1 MAFTATKL
9 KESVFG
15 DVRVWMGTVSA
26 DNTSGAVSFGMS
38 TLYNA
43 HATPKS
49 SSTQANNIRLNALPE
64 GTAAA
69 GTLAF
74 SGCLATAEFY
84 VTVFGR

>member
-26 DNTSGAVSFGMS
+26 DNTSGVVSFGMG

-43 HATPKS
+43 HVSPKS
-49 SSTQANNIRLNALPE
+49 SSTQPNNIRLNAGPG
-64 GTAAA
+64 GTALA

-74 SGCLATAEFY
+74 SGCIATAEFY